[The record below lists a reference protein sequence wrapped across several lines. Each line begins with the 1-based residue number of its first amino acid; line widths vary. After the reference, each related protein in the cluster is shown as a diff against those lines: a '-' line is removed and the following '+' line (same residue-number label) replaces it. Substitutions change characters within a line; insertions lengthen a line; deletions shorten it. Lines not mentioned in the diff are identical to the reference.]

1 MLVYFLFVLGFV
13 IMIKGADLLVD
24 GAASIA
30 KRFNISNLVIG
41 LTVVSFG
48 TSAPELVVNIIASLN
63 GSTDIAIGNIL
74 GSNIANIL
82 LILGVSALIFPLTV
96 HKNTVKKEIPY
107 SFFVCLI
114 LAVLVGDIIFD
125 GAPEG
130 ILTRIDGLVLIALF
144 GVFVY
149 YTYKIS
155 RENNEGSDDVEIK
168 EMSVL
173 KASTL
178 IVIGIIGLVFGGQWI
193 VDGAVVMAT
202 SLGMS
207 ESFIGL
213 TVIAVGTSL
222 PELATSAVAAYKRN
236 TDIAI
241 GNVVGSNIFNVTW
254 ILGVS
259 SLINPLVFNSH
270 NMLDLGVVLFATFLL
285 VILIFAGRM
294 YTLTK
299 VEGSIFILLYAGYIA
314 FLVYEG

>member
-13 IMIKGADLLVD
+13 VMIKGADLLVD

-178 IVIGIIGLVFGGQWI
+178 IVLGIIGLVFGGQWI

>member
-13 IMIKGADLLVD
+13 VMIKGADFLVD
-24 GAASIA
+24 GAASLA

-63 GSTDIAIGNIL
+63 GSTDIAVGNIL

-82 LILGVSALIFPLTV
+82 LILGVSALIYPLTV

-114 LAVLVGDIIFD
+114 LSILVGDIIFD

-130 ILTRIDGLVLIALF
+130 LLSRVDGLILIALF
-144 GVFVY
+144 GAFLY
-149 YTYKIS
+149 YTYRIS
-155 RENNEGSDDVEIK
+155 KETNELPEEVEIK
-168 EMSVL
+168 QLSVFRAIL
-173 KASTL
+173 YL
-178 IVIGIIGLVFGGQWI
+178 IIGIIGLVFGGQWI
-193 VDGAVVMAT
+193 VDGAVVIAT
-202 SLGMS
+202 GLGMS

-213 TVIAVGTSL
+213 TVIAIGTSL

-241 GNVVGSNIFNVTW
+241 GNVVGSNIFNITW

-270 NMLDLGVVLFATFLL
+270 NLVDLGVVLLATLLL

-294 YTLTK
+294 FTLTK
-299 VEGSIFILLYAGYIA
+299 IEGSVFLLLYAAYIV
-314 FLVYEG
+314 FLIYEG